1 MDDKM
6 LLQCVSHHHY
16 STLSNQLW
24 LKWINIPHME
34 SCEPMTIYFYCN
46 DNFFTDGALALLK
59 ANDIV
64 AKTLNKNDEIGPF
77 NSNDVIILETTCN
90 LTIKNIVI
98 QASHS
103 RAIVLLVLN
112 TPCHMRSVASWS
124 YKHFSKKIE
133 KNLLVKLIRYITTYS
148 DETTEDLNLCEIEIM
163 ELLASG
169 AKADEISLSLN
180 MSMKLILE
188 CKKTALLKMGL
199 YNDNSLYLLN
209 YKRLIY
215 IKYYHTQ

>member
-1 MDDKM
+1 M

-16 STLSNQLW
+16 STLSKLLW

-34 SCEPMTIYFYCN
+34 SCETMTIYFYCN
-46 DNFFTDGALALLK
+46 DNFFTNGALALLK

-77 NSNDVIILETTCN
+77 NSNDIIILETTCN

-98 QASHS
+98 QASFS
-103 RAIVLLVLN
+103 AATILLVLN
-112 TPCHMRSVASWS
+112 TPCHMRSVAAWS
-124 YKHFSKKIE
+124 YRHFSKKIE
-133 KNLLVKLIRYITTYS
+133 KNLLVKLIRYITTHS
-148 DETTEDLNLCEIEIM
+148 DEATEELNFCEIEIM
-163 ELLASG
+163 ELLSSG
-169 AKADEISLSLN
+169 IKADEISLNLN

-199 YNDNSLYLLN
+199 HNDNSLYLLN

-215 IKYYHTQ
+215 IKYYHAQ